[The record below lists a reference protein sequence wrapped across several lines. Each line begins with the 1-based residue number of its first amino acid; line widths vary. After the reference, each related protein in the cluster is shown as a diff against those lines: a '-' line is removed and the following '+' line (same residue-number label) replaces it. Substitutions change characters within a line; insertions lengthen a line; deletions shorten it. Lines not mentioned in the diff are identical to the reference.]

1 MAGLGGAGVSVPS
14 FRAGRPHEYRERVIA
29 IGCRETLARA
39 AQLRALHAGWF
50 GDVTMAEASE
60 G

>member
-39 AQLRALHAGWF
+39 AQLRALHAG
-50 GDVTMAEASE
+50 
-60 G
+60 